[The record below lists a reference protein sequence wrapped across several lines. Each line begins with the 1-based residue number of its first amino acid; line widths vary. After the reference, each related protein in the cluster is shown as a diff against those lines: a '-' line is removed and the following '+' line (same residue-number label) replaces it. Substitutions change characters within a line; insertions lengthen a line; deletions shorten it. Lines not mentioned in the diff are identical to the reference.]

1 MRLGDFVI
9 DRNKPVHI
17 AWWAAEFNVSEQA
30 LLAALD
36 AVGERAGAVRAYLD
50 GQASRNAAQSSP
62 PTTA

>member
-9 DRNKPVHI
+9 HRNKPVHI

-36 AVGERAGAVRAYLD
+36 AVGERADAVRTYLD
-50 GQASRNAAQSSP
+50 EQVSRTAAPSST